1 MTRTFSNALAF
12 KASLEDRLKRVAAER
27 GVPVNALRLKLVIE
41 RLLARLFASP
51 EPAWL
56 LKGGY
61 AMELRYRPRAR
72 TTRDIDL
79 TVSQGPAG
87 KTLAARLDLIRDE
100 LQSAASVDLG
110 DYLRFIISPAQ
121 TELQGAPDGG
131 ARFPCVASLAS
142 KVYER
147 FHIDLGFGDAV
158 IGKPESLVGDDLLA
172 FAEIAPARVLA
183 VPREQQFAEKLH
195 AYTLAR
201 GQRVNTRTKDLVDL
215 LLLMETQPFSPT
227 SLRQA
232 VEKTFSR
239 RATHPVPTAL
249 LPPPE
254 SWANEFTRMAVETR
268 LGTVGLKEGFA
279 TLQAFWAE
287 LSNSSERR

>member
-1 MTRTFSNALAF
+1 MARTFGNALAF

-27 GVPVNALRLKLVIE
+27 GVTVNALRLKLVIE
-41 RLLARLFASP
+41 RLLARLFAIP

-79 TVSQGPAG
+79 TVSQSPEGGA
-87 KTLAARLDLIRDE
+87 LATRLDLIRDE
-100 LQSAASVDLG
+100 LQTAASVDLG
-110 DYLRFIISPAQ
+110 DYLRFVISPAQ

-131 ARFPCVASLAS
+131 ARFPCIASLAS

-147 FHIDLGFGDAV
+147 FHIDLGFGDVV
-158 IGKPESLVGDDLLA
+158 IGTPEPLVGDDLLA
-172 FAEIAPARVLA
+172 FADIAPAKVLA
-183 VPREQQFAEKLH
+183 IPREQQFAEKVH
-195 AYTLAR
+195 AYTLVR
-201 GQRVNTRTKDLVDL
+201 GERVNTRTKDLVDL
-215 LLLMETQPFSPT
+215 LLLMETQSFDPA
-227 SLRQA
+227 SLRLA
-232 VEKTFSR
+232 VEETFGR

-254 SWANEFTRMAVETR
+254 SWASEFTRMAAETR
-268 LGTVGLKEGFA
+268 LGTVGLKEGF
-279 TLQAFWAE
+279 TKLQAFWAE
-287 LSNSSERR
+287 LDNVSEQR

>member
-1 MTRTFSNALAF
+1 MARTFGNALAF

-27 GVPVNALRLKLVIE
+27 GVTVNALRLKLVIE
-41 RLLARLFASP
+41 RLLARLFTNP

-79 TVSQGPAG
+79 TVNQSPAG
-87 KTLAARLDLIRDE
+87 ETLAARLDLIRDE
-100 LQSAASVDLG
+100 LQTAANVDLG

-121 TELQGAPDGG
+121 TELQGAPEGG
-131 ARFPCVASLAS
+131 ARFPCVATLAS

-158 IGKPESLVGDDLLA
+158 MGTPEPLVGDDLLA
-172 FAEIAPARVLA
+172 FAEIAPAKVLA
-183 VPREQQFAEKLH
+183 IPREQQFAEKLH

-201 GQRVNTRTKDLVDL
+201 GELVNTRTKDLVDL
-215 LLLMETQPFSPT
+215 LLLMETQPFDPA
-227 SLRQA
+227 SLRPA
-232 VEKTFSR
+232 VEETFGR
-239 RATHPVPTAL
+239 RATHSVPTTL
-249 LPPPE
+249 SPPPE
-254 SWANEFTRMAVETR
+254 SWASEFTRMAAETR
-268 LGTVGLKEGFA
+268 LGMTGLKDGFT

-287 LSNSSERR
+287 LDNASERR

>member
-1 MTRTFSNALAF
+1 MARTFGNVLAF

-27 GVPVNALRLKLVIE
+27 GVTVNALRLKLVIE
-41 RLLARLFASP
+41 RLLARLFAAP
-51 EPAWL
+51 DPVWL

-79 TVSQGPAG
+79 TVSQRPTG

-100 LQSAASVDLG
+100 LQTAASVDLG
-110 DYLRFIISPAQ
+110 DYLRFVISPAQ
-121 TELQGAPDGG
+121 IELQGSPDGG
-131 ARFPCVASLAS
+131 ARFPCVATLAS

-158 IGKPESLVGDDLLA
+158 TGTPETLVGDDLLA
-172 FAEIAPARVLA
+172 FAEIAPAKVLA

-201 GQRVNTRTKDLVDL
+201 GERVNTRTKDLVDL
-215 LLLMETQPFSPT
+215 LLLMEMHSFDPI
-227 SLRQA
+227 SLRLA
-232 VEKTFSR
+232 VAETFGR
-239 RATHPVPTAL
+239 RATHAVPTTL
-249 LPPPE
+249 PPPPE
-254 SWANEFTRMAVETR
+254 SWRDEFTRMAAETW
-268 LGTVGLKEGFA
+268 LGTTDLKEGFS
-279 TLQAFWAE
+279 TLQTFWAE
-287 LSNSSERR
+287 SDNASERR

>member
-1 MTRTFSNALAF
+1 MAKTFGNALAF

-27 GVPVNALRLKLVIE
+27 GVTVNALRLKLVIE
-41 RLLARLFASP
+41 RLLARLFANA
-51 EPAWL
+51 EPSWL

-79 TVSQGPAG
+79 TVSQRPTG

-100 LQSAASVDLG
+100 LQTAASVDLG
-110 DYLRFIISPAQ
+110 DYLQFVISPAQ

-131 ARFPCVASLAS
+131 ARFPCVATLAS

-158 IGKPESLVGDDLLA
+158 TGTPETLIGDDLLA
-172 FAEIAPARVLA
+172 FAEIAPAKVPA

-201 GQRVNTRTKDLVDL
+201 GERVNTRTKDLVDL
-215 LLLMETQPFSPT
+215 LLLMETHPFDPI
-227 SLRQA
+227 SLRLA
-232 VEKTFSR
+232 VAETFGL
-239 RATHPVPTAL
+239 RATHAVPMTL

-254 SWANEFTRMAVETR
+254 SWAGEFTRMAAEMR
-268 LGTVGLKEGFA
+268 LSTIDLKEGFS
-279 TLQAFWAE
+279 TLQAFWVDSDNA
-287 LSNSSERR
+287 SERR